1 MYESFS
7 QEVKNEICAERFKQR
22 CCRASLLIGMIF
34 GICPDEENYIELQ
47 SENPFVVML
56 YAKLVKE
63 FTGWKK
69 DSDISLAVISGE
81 ARVNTLKAGLGIS
94 TIRSFDETIF
104 QCEECA
110 RSFLKGVFLTCGT
123 ITYPESSYHM
133 EFLLKDEGRS
143 RFLSEVLETFGEPPK
158 ITERRG
164 GYYGLYYKDS
174 ESVVDLLGHLGANR
188 ATFKMLDIKIYKDL
202 RNNANRRA
210 NCEMA
215 NIGKTVA
222 ASDAQMKAIEAIIE
236 CGKADELPDELRQTL
251 DLRAAFP
258 SATLNELAAMH
269 TPPITKSGVNHR
281 LKRLLEFSKK
291 LK

>member
-7 QEVKNEICAERFKQR
+7 QEVKNEICAERFKSK
-22 CCRASLLIGMIF
+22 CCRSSLLYGMIF
-34 GICPDEENYIELQ
+34 GICPDSENTIELE

-69 DSDISLAVISGE
+69 DSDISLSVINGE
-81 ARVNTLKAGLGIS
+81 ARVNTLKAGLGIPS
-94 TIRSFDETIF
+94 VTSFDDSIF
-104 QCEECA
+104 RCEEC
-110 RSFLKGVFLTCGT
+110 RHSFLKGAFLTCGT
-123 ITYPESSYHM
+123 VSYPENSYHM
-133 EFLLKDEGRS
+133 EFLIKDEGRIQ
-143 RFLSEVLETFGEPPK
+143 FLTELLEDIGQPPK

-164 GYYGLYYKDS
+164 GCYGLYYKDS

-222 ASDAQMKAIEAIIE
+222 ASDAQMRAIETIIE
-236 CGKADELPDELRQTL
+236 SGKSDELPDELRQTL

-258 SATLNELAAMH
+258 SATLSELAAMH

-281 LKRLLEFSKK
+281 LKRLLDFSQK
-291 LK
+291 LR

>member
-7 QEVKNEICAERFKQR
+7 QEVKNEICAERFKLQ
-22 CCRASLLIGMIF
+22 CCRASLLCGMIF
-34 GICPDEENYIELQ
+34 GICPDSEESIELE

-69 DSDISLAVISGE
+69 DSDISLSLINGE
-81 ARVNTLKAGLGIS
+81 ARVNTLKAGLGIPS
-94 TIRSFDETIF
+94 VTSFDDSIF
-104 QCEECA
+104 RCEEC
-110 RSFLKGVFLTCGT
+110 RHSFLKGVFLTCGT
-123 ITYPESSYHM
+123 VTYPENSYHM
-133 EFLLKDEGRS
+133 EFLIRGER
-143 RFLSEVLETFGEPPK
+143 RINFLSELLETFGQPPK

-164 GYYGLYYKDS
+164 GYFGLYYKDS

-222 ASDAQMKAIEAIIE
+222 ASDAQMRAIETIIE
-236 CGKADELPDELRQTL
+236 NGKSDELPDELKQTL

-281 LKRLLEFSKK
+281 LKRLLEFSQK